1 MTKVLAALL
10 GLALAR
16 CAEPVVV
23 VACAGDSITAGGHGA
38 GHDYPA
44 LLQDLLGDGYE
55 VHNFGRSGTTVGDGD
70 GFKPWRDS
78 GGYDD
83 MMETRFD
90 VGIVSLGTNDAKESL
105 WGAIEDDWVATY
117 VDLIEELRSA
127 SPGAY
132 FYVGATTPYICCS
145 GKWGDD
151 TSVINE
157 ELPVLE
163 RDVADAVGGSIM
175 DFRSALGGDDVV
187 EDYYDDKIHPN
198 ERGYAAMAAEAA
210 ATLLGGVPATT
221 TPRPSYEPSYAPSYE
236 PTRRPTT
243 ARPTT
248 AAPSYAPTAPPSPEP
263 SRAPTGAPSLAPSPL
278 APQTE

>member
-83 MMETRFD
+83 MIERALFPDDEEVKEDPYRPIVHGASDIDFD
-90 VGIVSLGTNDAKESL
+90 EHG
-105 WGAIEDDWVATY
+105 
-117 VDLIEELRSA
+117 
-127 SPGAY
+127 
-132 FYVGATTPYICCS
+132 
-145 GKWGDD
+145 
-151 TSVINE
+151 
-157 ELPVLE
+157 
-163 RDVADAVGGSIM
+163 DAVEFGRVSDEG
-175 DFRSALGGDDVV
+175 AA
-187 EDYYDDKIHPN
+187 
-198 ERGYAAMAAEAA
+198 GYE
-210 ATLLGGVPATT
+210 V
-221 TPRPSYEPSYAPSYE
+221 
-236 PTRRPTT
+236 
-243 ARPTT
+243 
-248 AAPSYAPTAPPSPEP
+248 
-263 SRAPTGAPSLAPSPL
+263 
-278 APQTE
+278 